1 MNFSST
7 YSLQSNEVI
16 LTTDDAKPVHAL
28 GCIQSLGVLLAIHP
42 HTYKILQVS
51 NNSQEWLE
59 EAPHALQGRH
69 LKTVIGS
76 NNFDSLYNFIS
87 NKKIEFFPRYVFT
100 MVIAGR
106 SLDFLVHCHD
116 NLIILEAEEASEPD
130 TKTIVNTI
138 NSIFTRI
145 LKETQ
150 LKPFCQTLV
159 NEVRT
164 LIGVDRVMIYKFH
177 KDDTGEIFAEAKR
190 DDLPSYLHL
199 RYPAE
204 DLPHAVREAF
214 RKIWVRYVPD
224 VFSQQSEIVPT
235 INPYTQKPLD
245 QTYAFLRGVSIMHT
259 DYLKNMSV
267 GMILILS
274 IIVDGKL
281 WGLISCHHTTSKI
294 IPWPLRARCEVL
306 AQITS
311 LQLKEVQK
319 IESDL
324 YIHQSEKK
332 ISNLVEK
339 LLESNKLISEVV
351 NEKDLYHFVNSSG
364 IAILEEGQ
372 WFTHGI
378 VPTSDQLDEV
388 ADFIKEEISHHDS
401 QHHIWHTRFL
411 SKIFEAANEYSSIA
425 SGVLAM
431 SLSPTHDHMILW
443 FRPELVHVV
452 NWAGNPQKPMENSPQ
467 GPRLLPR
474 TSSSLWQESVKK
486 HSEEWEK
493 IEIKS
498 VEELRHSL
506 IEVLVART
514 QAIKELNA
522 SLSISN
528 QELESFAYVAS
539 HDLQEPLRGINFYA
553 HMIKDE
559 IENNKANNILQQT
572 NNIIRLSERM
582 KNLIESLLNFS
593 RLEHTTQNFT
603 NLDMKILLQE
613 ALDTLRRRIEEKKP
627 LILIQE
633 EFPPVYGDATRLR
646 ELWTNLISNALKY
659 TNVDKIQ
666 IEIGTTLTEKGE
678 TYFIRDNGIGIQPQ
692 YHTFVFQIFKRLN
705 SEQKY
710 QRGSGVGLSIVKRV
724 VEKHEGEIWIKNNP
738 DTGIT
743 IFFTLNKEPSPAEEE
758 V

>member
-7 YSLQSNEVI
+7 YSLKSNEVI
-16 LTTDDAKPVHAL
+16 LTTDDPKPVHAL
-28 GCIQSLGVLLAIHP
+28 GYIQPLGVLLAIHP
-42 HTYKILQVS
+42 HTYEILQVS

-59 EAPHALQGRH
+59 EDPYALHGRH
-69 LKTVIGS
+69 LQTVIGN
-76 NNFDSLYNFIS
+76 NNFESLYNFIS
-87 NKKIEFFPRYVFT
+87 DKKIESFPRYVFT
-100 MVIAGR
+100 MLFAGR
-106 SLDFLVHCHD
+106 SLDFLAHYHD
-116 NLIILEAEEASEPD
+116 NLIILEAEETFVLEA
-130 TKTIVNTI
+130 KNIVNTV

-145 LKETQ
+145 LKENQ
-150 LKPFCQTLV
+150 LKSFCQTLMT
-159 NEVRT
+159 EIRSLT
-164 LIGVDRVMIYKFH
+164 GVDRVMIFKFH
-177 KDDTGEIFAEAKR
+177 KDYTGEIFAEVKR

-204 DLPHAVREAF
+204 DTPHPIREAF
-214 RKIWVRYVPD
+214 RKNWVRYIPNL
-224 VFSQQSEIVPT
+224 FSQQSEIVPT

-245 QTYAFLRGVSIMHT
+245 QTHAFLRGVSITHV
-259 DYLKNMSV
+259 DYLRNMSV
-267 GMILILS
+267 GMMLTLS
-274 IIVDGKL
+274 IIIDGKL
-281 WGLISCHHTTSKI
+281 WGLISCHHPTPKI
-294 IPWPLRARCEVL
+294 IPWPIRTRCEVL
-306 AQITS
+306 AQISS

-319 IESDL
+319 IEADL
-324 YIHQSEKK
+324 YIQQSEKK
-332 ISNLVEK
+332 TSNLVEK

-364 IAILEEGQ
+364 VAILEDGQ
-372 WFTHGI
+372 WFIHGV
-378 VPTSDQLDEV
+378 VPTSDQLDEL
-388 ADFIKEEISHHDS
+388 ADFIKDEISHNDS
-401 QHHIWHTRFL
+401 QHHIWYTHFL
-411 SKIFEAANEYSSIA
+411 SKIFEPANEYSSIA

-431 SLSPTHDHMILW
+431 SISPIHDHMILW
-443 FRPELVHVV
+443 FRPELVQVV
-452 NWAGNPQKPMENSPQ
+452 NWAGYPNSPIENSPQ
-467 GPRLLPR
+467 GPHLVPR
-474 TSSSLWQESVKK
+474 TSFISWQESVKN

-493 IEIKS
+493 IEIKA

-506 IEVLVART
+506 MEVLVART

-528 QELESFAYVAS
+528 RELESFAYMAS

-559 IENNKANNILQQT
+559 IENKDNNNILQQT

-582 KNLIESLLNFS
+582 KNLIESLLDFS

-603 NLDMKILLQE
+603 HLDMRTLLQE
-613 ALDTLRRRIEEKKP
+613 AMDTLRRRIEEKKP

-633 EFPPVYGDATRLR
+633 VFPPVYGDAARLR

-659 TNVDKIQ
+659 TNVEEIK

-678 TYFIRDNGIGIQPQ
+678 AYFIRDNGIGIQPQ

-705 SEQKY
+705 SEKKY

-724 VEKHEGEIWIKNNP
+724 VEKHDGEIWIKNNP
-738 DTGIT
+738 DNGIT
-743 IFFTLNKEPSPAEEE
+743 IFFTLNKKPNDADEE